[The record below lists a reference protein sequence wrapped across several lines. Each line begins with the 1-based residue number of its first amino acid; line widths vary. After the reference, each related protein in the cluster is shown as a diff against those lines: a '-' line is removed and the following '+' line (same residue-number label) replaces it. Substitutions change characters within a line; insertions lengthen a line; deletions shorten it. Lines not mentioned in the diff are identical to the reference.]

1 MQKKEHTAFVFAHV
15 ALFIVFVWFGSLK
28 LFGLSPAGP
37 LVDSLFQET
46 IGAVFPFITANA
58 FMIIFGAY
66 EVLIGILFVVPRM
79 EKLATILLLPHMI
92 TTIMP
97 LFVLPEMTWDGF
109 LTPSLEGQYIIK
121 NVIILALVAMV
132 FVELKRARKKLVG
145 VR

>member
-1 MQKKEHTAFVFAHV
+1 
-15 ALFIVFVWFGSLK
+15 
-28 LFGLSPAGP
+28 
-37 LVDSLFQET
+37 
-46 IGAVFPFITANA
+46 
-58 FMIIFGAY
+58 MIIFGAY